1 MTHRV
6 DLPSLHR
13 PPPMADPTLKD
24 LQDSIEELQAYRSR
38 LRDDVIAMGK
48 KLKLPQKRIDA
59 TVAEHAELQRLG
71 EVLEQLQ
78 QQCEILSK
86 A

>member
-1 MTHRV
+1 
-6 DLPSLHR
+6 
-13 PPPMADPTLKD
+13 MADPTLQE
-24 LQDSIEELQAYRSR
+24 LQDSIEELEAYRNR

-48 KLKLPQKRIDA
+48 KLKLPQKRVDA
-59 TVAEHAELQRLG
+59 TVAEHAELQRLA

-78 QQCEILSK
+78 QQRDILSK

>member
-1 MTHRV
+1 M
-6 DLPSLHR
+6 SE
-13 PPPMADPTLKD
+13 PTLQD
-24 LQDSIEELQAYRSR
+24 LQASIEELEAYRKR

-59 TVAEHAELQRLG
+59 TVEVHAELQRLG
-71 EVLEQLQ
+71 EVLEQLLKQ
-78 QQCEILSK
+78 RDIMTN

>member
-1 MTHRV
+1 
-6 DLPSLHR
+6 
-13 PPPMADPTLKD
+13 MADPTLQE
-24 LQDSIEELQAYRSR
+24 LLDSIEELEAYRNR

-71 EVLEQLQ
+71 EVLEQLLQ
-78 QQCEILSK
+78 QRDILSK

>member
-1 MTHRV
+1 
-6 DLPSLHR
+6 
-13 PPPMADPTLKD
+13 MANPTLQE
-24 LQDSIEELQAYRSR
+24 LHDSIEELEAYRNR

-71 EVLEQLQ
+71 EVLEQLLQ
-78 QQCEILSK
+78 QRDILSK

>member
-1 MTHRV
+1 
-6 DLPSLHR
+6 
-13 PPPMADPTLKD
+13 MADPTLQE
-24 LQDSIEELQAYRSR
+24 LHDSIEELEAYRNR

-48 KLKLPQKRIDA
+48 NLKLPQKRIDA

-71 EVLEQLQ
+71 EVLEQLLQ
-78 QQCEILSK
+78 QRDILSK

>member
-1 MTHRV
+1 MYAHFRLV
-6 DLPSLHR
+6 
-13 PPPMADPTLKD
+13 MAEPTLQD
-24 LQDSIEELQAYRSR
+24 LQASIEELEAYRNR

-71 EVLEQLQ
+71 EVLEQLLSQ
-78 QQCEILSK
+78 REIMTN

>member
-1 MTHRV
+1 
-6 DLPSLHR
+6 
-13 PPPMADPTLKD
+13 MADPTLQE
-24 LQDSIEELQAYRSR
+24 LHDSIEELEAYRNR

-71 EVLEQLQ
+71 EVLEQLLQ
-78 QQCEILSK
+78 QRDILSK

>member
-1 MTHRV
+1 
-6 DLPSLHR
+6 
-13 PPPMADPTLKD
+13 MADPTLQE
-24 LQDSIEELQAYRSR
+24 LQDSIEELEAYRSR

-59 TVAEHAELQRLG
+59 TVAEHAELQRLDEG
-71 EVLEQLQ
+71 LEQLLKQ
-78 QQCEILSK
+78 RDIMAS